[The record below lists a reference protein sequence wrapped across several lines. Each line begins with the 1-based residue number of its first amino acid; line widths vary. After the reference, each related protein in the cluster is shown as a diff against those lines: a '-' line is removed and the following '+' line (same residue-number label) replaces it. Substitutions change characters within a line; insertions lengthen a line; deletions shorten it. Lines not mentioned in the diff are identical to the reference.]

1 MSRKR
6 RSYSPQFKF
15 ETVMESLAGQKRNA
29 EICRERDI
37 KESLLYKWK
46 QEFLEQ
52 APQIFEDKRGKQPDS
67 QVTEQAAQ
75 IADLERMVGRLTMEL
90 EILKKADSWLG
101 QQRKRNGK

>member
-6 RSYSPQFKF
+6 RSYSPQFKV
-15 ETVMESLAGQKRNA
+15 EAVMESLLGQKSNA

-52 APQIFEDKRGKQPDS
+52 APPLFEDKRGKQVDS
-67 QVTEQAAQ
+67 QVAEQAAQ
-75 IADLERMVGRLTMEL
+75 IADLERMVGRLTMEVD
-90 EILKKADSWLG
+90 ILKKADSWLS
-101 QQRKRNGK
+101 QHRRRNGQ

>member
-6 RSYSPQFKF
+6 RSYSPQLKF
-15 ETVMESLAGQKRNA
+15 EVVMESLLGQKSNA
-29 EICRERDI
+29 DICRERDI

-52 APQIFEDKRGKQPDS
+52 ALQIFEDKRGKQPTS
-67 QVTEQAAQ
+67 QVSEQAGQ

-90 EILKKADSWLG
+90 EILKKADSWLS
-101 QQRKRNGK
+101 QQRQRNGQ